1 MQLVHTP
8 SEELFHE
15 RGVIPANSTALTDI
29 ENFALER
36 LHCQL
41 GTYRLTSCFNTG
53 EIQTGVAQ

>member
-1 MQLVHTP
+1 
-8 SEELFHE
+8 LFHE
-15 RGVIPANSTALTDI
+15 RGAIPANSTALTDI